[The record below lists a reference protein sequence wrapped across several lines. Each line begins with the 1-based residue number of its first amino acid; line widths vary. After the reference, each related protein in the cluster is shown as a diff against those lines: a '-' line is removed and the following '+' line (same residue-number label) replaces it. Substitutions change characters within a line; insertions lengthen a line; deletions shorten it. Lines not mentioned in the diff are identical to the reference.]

1 MPFKPIETQEDL
13 DALIKDRLAKQKAKF
28 EEEKAEILKKYEGY
42 LSPEDV
48 EKAKTSYEDKVN
60 ALNTS
65 ISERDEKEKVLQAQL
80 DEANAKNS
88 QYEVSA
94 LKMRVAL
101 SNGIPYELAD
111 RLNGTTEEELIADAK
126 QMASLFGSSQ
136 TTQTTPEYTP
146 SNGDADGVT
155 EAFRKLNPTLK
166 I

>member
-1 MPFKPIETQEDL
+1 MPFKPIETQEEF

-28 EEEKAEILKKYEGY
+28 EEEKAEITKKYEGY

-48 EKAKTSYEDKVN
+48 EKAKKSYEDKVT
-60 ALNTS
+60 ALNAS
-65 ISERDEKEKVLQAQL
+65 ISERDEKEKTLQTQL

-88 QYEVSA
+88 KYESSA

-111 RLNGTTEEELIADAK
+111 RLNGTTEEELTVDAK
-126 QMASLFGSSQ
+126 KMASLFGSSHTPQ
-136 TTQTTPEYTP
+136 NTPEYTP
-146 SNGDADGVT
+146 SNGDTDGVT
-155 EAFRKLNPTLK
+155 QAFKKLNPTLK